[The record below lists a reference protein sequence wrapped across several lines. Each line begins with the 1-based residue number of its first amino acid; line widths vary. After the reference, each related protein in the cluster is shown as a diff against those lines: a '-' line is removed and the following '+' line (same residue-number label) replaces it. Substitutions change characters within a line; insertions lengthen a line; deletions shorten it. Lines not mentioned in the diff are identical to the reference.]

1 MKEASFISPREQAY
15 RGEKMDLSSI
25 IRGKKKLKNPS
36 TDILDAIATYGV
48 VRDVALDI
56 AQCVERAQTDD
67 EKIACVLKGLER
79 LREIEGRE

>member
-1 MKEASFISPREQAY
+1 MKGKLYIPGGRAY

-25 IRGKKKLKNPS
+25 IRGKKKLKNPG
-36 TDILDAIATYGV
+36 TDILDAIATYST

-79 LREIEGRE
+79 LKEIEGRE